1 MYVNGANIRFSRAN
15 SVPDYEWRGGER
27 ERERQRD
34 THCVVDSI
42 QFQVTLL
49 QPVIEVLGIVR
60 GVSLSVS
67 GHAEDGQGVVNLSQT
82 GQLTLWIKRCQ
93 DIIEICYYTCCMPFR
108 ARVAFQFYRTGP
120 WLKRLILICAIKPVW
135 KANKPWLKRILDQW
149 AAGPRPRTRVPGYCD
164 TATRVARYFLPV
176 VNKLA
181 Y

>member
-67 GHAEDGQGVVNLSQT
+67 GHAEDGQGVANLSQT
-82 GQLTLWIKRCQ
+82 GQLRLWIRRCL
-93 DIIEICYYTCCMPFR
+93 DIRCLPLHVLYAIQGTIMFSTFWNRTLAQETNIVRRGTDEPPLSYAGMNPCWSCWGGSIE
-108 ARVAFQFYRTGP
+108 ALLDRVVINGLLESLLY
-120 WLKRLILICAIKPVW
+120 
-135 KANKPWLKRILDQW
+135 
-149 AAGPRPRTRVPGYCD
+149 
-164 TATRVARYFLPV
+164 
-176 VNKLA
+176 
-181 Y
+181 